1 MPLGTNVSA
10 RFDPVPVRGD
20 MAITAQLRSQWVT
33 IIDNGGMETQDAAT
47 LTDPDTDITGATTH
61 IFVAGGRGS
70 TLLLRMKLDDAVISS
85 TDPVIRVY
93 GRHSSADKWDA
104 IPNSNSTPSITSA
117 IVTTEATD
125 VSDGTDNWTT
135 VTVDTTFPMLGCDEF
150 LVGVQTVLAVSGGD
164 ATLVSLEAK
173 VI

>member
-1 MPLGTNVSA
+1 MALGTNVQA
-10 RFDPVPVRGD
+10 NFDPVPTRGN
-20 MAITAQLRSQWVT
+20 MAVTAQLRSQWVQ
-33 IIDNGGMETQDAAT
+33 IIDNGGLETQDAAT
-47 LTDPDTDITGATTH
+47 LTDPDADITGSTTH

-70 TLLLRMKLDDAVISS
+70 TLLLRMKVDDEVVSS
-85 TDPVIRVY
+85 TDPIIRVY

-104 IPNSNSTPSITSA
+104 IPNANSTPSITSA

-150 LVGVQTVLAVSGGD
+150 LIGVQTILAVSGGD
-164 ATLVSLEAK
+164 ATLTTLEAK